1 MTAASS
7 DAGPDEALHVFTGS
21 SEVKGRVFPR
31 EMVVGSHGA
40 VPPQGQAQLHPQLVE
55 SLGRAL
61 SRAARLQS
69 ADPRPVRNKCL
80 LLWVLV
86 RRWKLTDTEV

>member
-1 MTAASS
+1 MASS
-7 DAGPDEALHVFTGS
+7 DARPDEALHVFTGS
-21 SEVKGRVFPR
+21 SEVKGRVFPK

-40 VPPQGQAQLHPQLVE
+40 VAPQGQAQLYPQLVA

-61 SRAARLQS
+61 SRSAHLRS
-69 ADPRPVRNKCL
+69 ADLRPVRNNCL

-86 RRWKLTDTEV
+86 RQRKLTDAEV